1 MSDFKA
7 SYGAQTGI
15 RARLDE
21 FPFRVEFS
29 LEPLIRY
36 WETDLAVDDCLLG
49 SAARIVLDRVAQAPE
64 LRGQATLE
72 IVKAHEDLIDAL
84 MIAVFSPTFQA
95 EGFAAALLPFRLQTF
110 FATEAFERVL
120 TGPGGFLKGRIDADA
135 ALLAKVRL
143 IHAYSLILQRVYGVE
158 GGIEFPWISIV
169 QDPETGLERHFK
181 LLLEKRFLDVEV
193 VGDPPVLT
201 EENRRRVRA
210 LSLEPSALME
220 ILPPEKF
227 VIRGFS
233 VIRAIEV
240 TEQEVL
246 SSIERD
252 LIEKESIVSTERFQT
267 LQQKLRALLRRPEI
281 ELGIAAIEGDR
292 VLILNFG
299 SRFEHSCIFADSTH
313 ARVGDFAGSLYER
326 AALARQPIFVED
338 LEAYPDRT
346 RVEEGMLA
354 AGYRSAVI
362 APLIYQDSI
371 IGSLK
376 LVSPR
381 PGSLNVEFMPH
392 LLQILPLFAMA
403 VRRSMDELSN
413 RIQAVI
419 KEKCTAIHPVLEWR
433 FRKAVLNSIERPERR
448 GEAEAVTGEM
458 EPIVFRD
465 VHPLYALADIRG
477 SSTHRAWAIQV
488 DLLTQLELAKGILEA
503 AYRAR
508 PMAILD
514 QLRHKVATQAA
525 AIEVSLRTGDEAGL
539 IAFLRNEVE
548 SLFNHLESY
557 GNEVRDRIEA
567 YRAAIDPQLGS
578 VGTKRRGFEQS
589 VAMLNEAISTYLDAE
604 ERAAQDTCPHYFE
617 RQRTDGVDYSMYAG
631 ASLLEDGN
639 FTPLHLK
646 NLRLW
651 QIMVGCGMAL
661 QVERIKSRLPEP
673 LEITSLILVQHA
685 PLAISFRFDEKRFD
699 VDGAYNARYEILK
712 KRIDKAVVKGSTERV
727 TQPGKIAIV
736 YSQASEAAEYRDYIA
751 YLQAQG
757 YLLDE
762 VEKLDLEDLQGVSGL
777 RALRVAVNF
786 ANARTEPAV
795 PQIQA
800 AARADLSAAR

>member
-7 SYGAQTGI
+7 AYGAKTGI

-21 FPFRVEFS
+21 FPFGVEFS

-49 SAARIVLDRVAQAPE
+49 SAARIVLDRVAKVPA
-64 LRGQATLE
+64 LRGQATLD
-72 IVKAHEDLIDAL
+72 IVRENQDLIDAL
-84 MIAVFSPTFQA
+84 MIAVFSPTFQ
-95 EGFAAALLPFRLQTF
+95 EDGYAAALLPFRLQTF
-110 FATEAFERVL
+110 FATDNFERFL
-120 TGPGGFLKGRIDADA
+120 TNHEGFLKGRIDADA

-169 QDPETGLERHFK
+169 DDPETGLERHFK
-181 LLLEKRFLDVEV
+181 LLLETRFLHVDVLGEA
-193 VGDPPVLT
+193 PVLT
-201 EENRRRVRA
+201 DETRRRIRA
-210 LSLEPSALME
+210 LTLDPAALME

-233 VIRAIEV
+233 VIRAIEI

-281 ELGIAAIEGDR
+281 ELGIAAIEGER

-326 AALARQPIFVED
+326 AALERQPVFVED
-338 LEAYPDRT
+338 LETYPNRT

-354 AGYRSAVI
+354 AGYRSCVV
-362 APLIYQDSI
+362 APLVYQNEI

-376 LVSPR
+376 LVSPE
-381 PGSLNVEFMPH
+381 PASLNVEFMPH

-419 KEKCTAIHPVLEWR
+419 KEKCTAIHPVVEWR
-433 FRKAVLNSIERPERR
+433 FRKAVLNSIEKPERT
-448 GEAEAVTGEM
+448 GEPVTGEM

-477 SSTHRAWAIQV
+477 SSTHRAWSIQV
-488 DLLTQLELAKGILEA
+488 DLLSQLGLARGILEA
-503 AYRAR
+503 AYRVR

-514 QLRHKVATQAA
+514 QLRHKVETQAA

-539 IAFLRNEVE
+539 IAFLRKEVE
-548 SLFNHLESY
+548 SLFPHLETY
-557 GNEVRDRIEA
+557 GPEVRERIEA

-589 VAMLNEAISTYLDAE
+589 VAMLNEALSVYLDAE

-617 RQRTDGVDYSMYAG
+617 RQRTDGLDYSMYAG
-631 ASLLEDGN
+631 PSLLEDGG

-651 QIMVGCGMAL
+651 QIMIGCGMAV
-661 QVERIKSRLPEP
+661 QAERIKPRLPEP

-751 YLQAQG
+751 YLQAEG
-757 YLLDE
+757 YLLNE
-762 VEKLDLEDLQGVSGL
+762 VETLDLEDLQGVSGL
-777 RALRVAVNF
+777 RALRVTVNL
-786 ANARTEPAV
+786 ANARMEPAA

-800 AARADLSAAR
+800 AASADLSAAR

>member
-7 SYGAQTGI
+7 AYGAQTGI
-15 RARLDE
+15 RAKLDE

-49 SAARIVLDRVAQAPE
+49 SAARIVLDRVAKVPA
-64 LRGQATLE
+64 LRGQATLD
-72 IVKAHEDLIDAL
+72 IVRENQDLIDAL
-84 MIAVFSPTFQA
+84 MIAVFSPTFQE
-95 EGFAAALLPFRLQTF
+95 EGYAAALLPFRLQTF
-110 FATEAFERVL
+110 FATDNFDRFL
-120 TGPGGFLKGRIDADA
+120 TNQEGFLKGRIDADA
-135 ALLAKVRL
+135 GLLAKVRL

-169 QDPETGLERHFK
+169 DDPETGLERHFK
-181 LLLEKRFLDVEV
+181 LLLETRFLEVDVLGEA
-193 VGDPPVLT
+193 PVLT
-201 EENRRRVRA
+201 DETRRRIRA
-210 LSLEPSALME
+210 LTLDPAALME

-233 VIRAIEV
+233 VIRAIEI

-267 LQQKLRALLRRPEI
+267 LQQKLRSLLRRPEV

-299 SRFEHSCIFADSTH
+299 SRFEHSCIFADSMH
-313 ARVGDFAGSLYER
+313 ARLGDFAGSLYER
-326 AALARQPIFVED
+326 AALERQPVFVED
-338 LEAYPDRT
+338 LEAYPNRS

-354 AGYRSAVI
+354 AGYRSVVV
-362 APLIYQDSI
+362 APLVYQNQI

-376 LVSPR
+376 VVSPK
-381 PGSLNVEFMPH
+381 PSSLNVEFMPQ

-419 KEKCTAIHPVLEWR
+419 KEKCTAIHPVVEWR
-433 FRKAVLNSIERPERR
+433 FRKAVLNSIEKPGRT
-448 GEAEAVTGEM
+448 GEAATGEM

-477 SSTHRAWAIQV
+477 SSTHRAWSIQV
-488 DLLTQLELAKGILEA
+488 DLLSQLGLARGILEA
-503 AYRAR
+503 AYRVR

-514 QLRHKVATQAA
+514 QLRHKVETQAA

-539 IAFLRNEVE
+539 IAFLRKEVE
-548 SLFNHLESY
+548 SLFTHLETY
-557 GNEVRDRIEA
+557 GPEVRERIEA

-589 VAMLNEAISTYLDAE
+589 VAMLNEAISVYLDAE

-631 ASLLEDGN
+631 PSLLEDGA

-651 QIMVGCGMAL
+651 QIMIGCGMAIAA
-661 QVERIKSRLPEP
+661 ERIKPRLPEP

-751 YLQAQG
+751 YLQAEG

-762 VEKLDLEDLQGVSGL
+762 VETLDLEDLQGVSGL
-777 RALRVAVNF
+777 RALRVTVNF
-786 ANARTEPAV
+786 ANARTEPPA

>member
-1 MSDFKA
+1 MKDLVTSL
-7 SYGAQTGI
+7 GVQTGI
-15 RARLDE
+15 REKLDE

-36 WETDLAVDDCLLG
+36 WETEMAVDDCLLG
-49 SAARIVLDRVAQAPE
+49 SAARIVLDRVGQVPALRAPA
-64 LRGQATLE
+64 ATLD
-72 IVKAHEDLIDAL
+72 IVRDNQDLIDAL
-84 MIAVFSPTFQA
+84 MIAVFSPTFQD

-120 TGPGGFLKGRIDADA
+120 TGPGGFLKGRMAVDSG
-135 ALLAKVRL
+135 LLVQVRL
-143 IHAYSLILQRVYGVE
+143 LHAYALILKRVYGIV
-158 GGIEFPWISIV
+158 GGVDFPWISIV
-169 QDPETGLERHFK
+169 EDPQTGLERHFK
-181 LLLEKRFLDVEV
+181 LLLETRFLDVQV
-193 VGDPPVLT
+193 VGEAPVLT
-201 EENRRRVRA
+201 EETRGRLRS
-210 LSLEPSALME
+210 LSLDPSALMAL
-220 ILPPEKF
+220 LPPEKF

-233 VIRAIEV
+233 VVRAIEV

-252 LIEKESIVSTERFQT
+252 LIEKESIVSTERFQA
-267 LQQKLRALLRRPEI
+267 LQQKLRALMRRPEV

-299 SRFEHSCIFADSTH
+299 TRFEHSCIFADSTH

-326 AALARQPIFVED
+326 AALERRPVFVEN
-338 LEAYPDRT
+338 LETYPDRT

-354 AGYRSAVI
+354 AGYRSVVV
-362 APLIYQDSI
+362 APLVYQEAI

-376 LVSPR
+376 LVSPT
-381 PGSLNVEFMPH
+381 PGALSVELAPQ

-419 KEKCTAIHPVLEWR
+419 KEKCTAIHPVVEWR
-433 FRKAVLNSIERPERR
+433 FRKAVLNSLEKP
-448 GEAEAVTGEM
+448 GGAGEM

-488 DLLTQLELAKGILEA
+488 DLLNQLSLASGILEA

-508 PMAILD
+508 PLAILD
-514 QLRHKVATQAA
+514 QLRHKVETHAA
-525 AIEVSLRTGDEAGL
+525 AVEVSLRSGDEAGL
-539 IAFLRNEVE
+539 IAFLRTEIE
-548 SLFNHLESY
+548 SLFTHLESY
-557 GNEVRDRIEA
+557 GPDVRERIEA
-567 YRAAIDPQLGS
+567 YRGALDPQVGA
-578 VGTKRRGFEQS
+578 VGTKRRAFEQS
-589 VAMLNEAISTYLDAE
+589 VAMLNEAISVYLDDE
-604 ERAAQDTCPHYFE
+604 ERAAQDSCPHYFE

-631 ASLLEDGN
+631 AALLEDGE
-639 FTPLHLK
+639 FSPLHLK

-651 QIMVGCGMAL
+651 QLLVACGIAV
-661 QVERIKSRLPEP
+661 QAERIKPRLPEP

-712 KRIDKAVVKGSTERV
+712 KRIDKAVIKGGTERV

-736 YSQASEAAEYRDYIA
+736 YSQGSEAVEYRDYIA

-762 VEKLDLEDLQGVSGL
+762 VETLDLEDLQGVSGL

-786 ANARTEPAV
+786 AKARQEPSP